1 MAVNITTMNTPAL
14 ASATSANGTV
24 RTATAMPIN
33 SADPGALLV
42 QCTSA
47 ITTSGVAATFT
58 LQTSYD
64 NSTWFDVTGATF
76 TTASGTGS
84 AVTTR
89 QTLALPLSAW
99 AHKWVRVTAVLAG
112 AATGSSDV
120 TSVNWSYV
128 SFGKL
133 FGMAVPT

>member
-1 MAVNITTMNTPAL
+1 MAVNISTMNTPAL
-14 ASATSANGTV
+14 ASANSTNGTV
-24 RTATAMPIN
+24 RLATAMPIN
-33 SADPGALLV
+33 NADPGALLIECV
-42 QCTSA
+42 AS
-47 ITTSGVAATFT
+47 ITTASVAATFT
-58 LQTSYD
+58 IQTSYD

-112 AATGSSDV
+112 ASTNPADV
-120 TSVNWSYV
+120 TSAQWSYV
-128 SFGKL
+128 NFGKL